1 MIGTQGA
8 PKGFAKEKER
18 LEREAAKGSLTEQPT
33 NLRLREIKTC
43 PAVFQPRQGSQ
54 RDGAHYEDHVDALV
68 HQLGTMPADARV
80 LEPIVVYA
88 AGRSF
93 YVLDGH
99 HRRAAYEAA
108 RMTDSIPVAHFTGT
122 IDEAI
127 REAYRLNSRVHLN
140 LEKSERNEAAWRLV
154 CIGETTKPRMTVDAI
169 VEASRLGRRS
179 VEKMR
184 MLWRRLQARYGKTD
198 EFTNDRVPAVF
209 DSYREALEAD
219 RGEKREFTDEMRE
232 AMIDGMVDKLGKA
245 FGKHAHRH
253 TDEMGEALQ
262 RYLGEHCFKQMAEHL
277 GYAKVDVEELEE
289 FLVAKNKEVK
299 DPHSLHPAQCG
310 FDSHLEL

>member
-1 MIGTQGA
+1 MISTQGA

-18 LEREAAKGSLTEQPT
+18 LEREAAKGSPKDQPT
-33 NLRLREIKTC
+33 TLRLGEIKTC

-54 RDGAHYEDHVDALV
+54 RDGAHYRDHVEALV
-68 HQLGTMPADARV
+68 HQLDTMPAHVRV

-88 AGRSF
+88 VGWSF

-108 RMTDSIPVAHFTGT
+108 GITEGIPVGHFTGT

-154 CIGETTKPRMTVDAI
+154 CIGETSKPRMTVDAI

-184 MLWRRLQARYGKTD
+184 MLWRRLQTRYGEID
-198 EFTNDRVPAVF
+198 EFTNDHVPAVF
-209 DSYREALEAD
+209 ESYREALEAD

-262 RYLGEHCFKQMAEHL
+262 RYLGEHSFKQMAEHL
-277 GYAKVDVEELEE
+277 GYAKVDMDELED
-289 FLVAKNKEVK
+289 FLVAKARGAK
-299 DPHSLHPAQCG
+299 DPHSLHPA
-310 FDSHLEL
+310 